1 MNIVGSQLRAQPLAG
16 QFLQA
21 LWLALVL
28 VSQQAMARAYIAS
41 FFASDEEGSAGA
53 IGATS
58 PVMTGATSC
67 TVSGCGCTLDANAQ
81 RHTPRSAMH
90 LLLFSCP
97 FARSRRWPCPR
108 GNRCTSRTSWR
119 RTCQVGTGSIL
130 QHHSSRTSGIQACR
144 YHEIIKDFAFPA

>member
-81 RHTPRSAMH
+81 RHTPRSAMY

-97 FARSRRWPCPR
+97 FARSPVGARLLCL
-108 GNRCTSRTSWR
+108 RCCAMRTKCTPSTTTMAVWH
-119 RTCQVGTGSIL
+119 G
-130 QHHSSRTSGIQACR
+130 
-144 YHEIIKDFAFPA
+144 